1 MKMTEDFAS
10 WCRANG
16 KEKLLALYDE
26 SNIEPAEKA
35 AFSSAKIRK
44 WHCPVCGMSWTGNTN
59 KMNRLSLGHYNVIKK
74 RPEETYCPYCA
85 GARVSPYYSLL
96 TERPWIR
103 EFWDEERN
111 GQPVEVLENEKPNT
125 HKKFFF
131 RCKKC
136 GYSFP
141 KPIAP
146 RDIDEALHCPECG
159 DGKSREVTDRNCLA
173 ALFPQIA
180 KELADDLNEG
190 ITGWNIR
197 PSYRERRLWFRCPD
211 KGHPYQEWVYN
222 RTGRGDGCP
231 LCNRRKKT
239 SFAEQAIFYYI
250 KRCAR
255 DVWNNQRDRG
265 ASIDIILQE
274 KQLKVEYNSLY
285 YHKQVRYEKEGL
297 KRSLEKYRELSRY
310 DRVFVV
316 TEWEEEA
323 KMLAEEDSPL
333 ICPILVP
340 VYTHT
345 KTMISI
351 YNQKIL
357 ELLQLMFPDRESYPS
372 IDIQR
377 DELEILAQYV
387 NGTIENSFQE
397 QYPQLAKDWDWQRNG
412 MLAPNMFAPNSRYK
426 FYWICRTCGRS
437 YQMSMIN
444 RQKVNPDTCPF
455 CCRKSHFP
463 SPLLAKCYPELRIFW
478 NRNLN
483 RISFDN
489 VSVASEQIGV
499 FNLLDGELVP
509 VRICNLSNWL
519 WNNPDRR
526 PEEYLQILMERQGK
540 KWRHKS

>member
-1 MKMTEDFAS
+1 MKMTENFAV
-10 WCRANG
+10 WCKANG
-16 KEKLLALYDE
+16 KEKLLALYDKNN
-26 SNIEPAEKA
+26 STPAEKA
-35 AFSSAKIRK
+35 AFSSATMRK
-44 WHCPVCGMSWTGNTN
+44 WHCPVCGMSWTASTN
-59 KMNRLSLGHYNVIKK
+59 KMNRRLLSHYNVIKK

-197 PSYRERRLWFRCPD
+197 PSYQERPLWFRCPD
-211 KGHPYQEWVYN
+211 HNHLYQAWVYN

-231 LCNRRKKT
+231 LCSRRKKT
-239 SFAEQAIFYYI
+239 SFMEQAIFYYI
-250 KRCAR
+250 KKCAR
-255 DVWNNQRDRG
+255 DVRNNQTDRG
-265 ASIDIILQE
+265 SSIDIILHD
-274 KQLKVEYNSLY
+274 KQIKVEYNSLY
-285 YHKQVRYEKEGL
+285 YHKQVRYGQEGIE
-297 KRSLEKYRELSRY
+297 RSLNKYRELSRY
-310 DRVFVV
+310 ARVFVV

-323 KMLAEEDSPL
+323 KMLAGENSPL

-340 VYTHT
+340 VYIYS
-345 KTMISI
+345 KKIFSL

-357 ELLQLMFPDRESYPS
+357 ELLQLIFPDKENYPS

-387 NGTIENSFQE
+387 NSAIENSFQKK
-397 QYPQLAKDWDWQRNG
+397 YPQLAKDWDWNRNG
-412 MLAPNMFAPNSRYK
+412 TLAPNMFAPNTAYK
-426 FYWICRTCGRS
+426 FHWICRTCGRS
-437 YQMSMIN
+437 YQMSMLN
-444 RQKVNPDTCPF
+444 RQKVNPDTCPY

-463 SPLLAKCYPELRIFW
+463 SPLLAKCYPELKLFW
-478 NRNLN
+478 NQNLN
-483 RISFDN
+483 QLSFDD
-489 VSVASEQIGV
+489 VAVASEQIGI
-499 FNLLDGELVP
+499 FNLLDGELIP

-519 WNNPDRR
+519 WKHPDRR
-526 PEEYLQILMERQGK
+526 PEEYLKIQIERQK
-540 KWRHKS
+540 KMWEKKS

>member
-1 MKMTEDFAS
+1 MKMTENFAA
-10 WCRANG
+10 WCKANG
-16 KEKLLALYDE
+16 KEKLLALYDKNN
-26 SNIEPAEKA
+26 STPAEKA
-35 AFSSAKIRK
+35 AFSSATMRK
-44 WHCPVCGMSWTGNTN
+44 WHCPVCGMSWTASTN
-59 KMNRLSLGHYNVIKK
+59 KMNRRLLSHYNVIKK

-197 PSYRERRLWFRCPD
+197 PSYQERPLWFRCPD
-211 KGHPYQEWVYN
+211 HNHLYQAWVYN

-231 LCNRRKKT
+231 LCSRRKKT
-239 SFAEQAIFYYI
+239 SFMEQAIFYYI
-250 KRCAR
+250 KKCAR
-255 DVWNNQRDRG
+255 DVRNNQTDRG
-265 ASIDIILQE
+265 SSIDIILHD
-274 KQLKVEYNSLY
+274 KQSKVEYNSLY
-285 YHKQVRYEKEGL
+285 YHKQGRYGQEGIE
-297 KRSLEKYRELSRY
+297 RSLNKYRELSRY
-310 DRVFVV
+310 ARVFVV

-323 KMLAEEDSPL
+323 KMLAGENSPL

-340 VYTHT
+340 VYIYS
-345 KTMISI
+345 KKIFSL

-357 ELLQLMFPDRESYPS
+357 ELLQLIFPDKENYPS

-387 NGTIENSFQE
+387 NSAIENSFQKK
-397 QYPQLAKDWDWQRNG
+397 YPQLAKDWDWNRNG
-412 MLAPNMFAPNSRYK
+412 TLAPNMFAPNTAYK
-426 FYWICRTCGRS
+426 FHWICRTCGRS
-437 YQMSMIN
+437 YQMSMLN
-444 RQKVNPDTCPF
+444 RQKVNPDTCPY

-463 SPLLAKCYPELRIFW
+463 SPLLAKCYPELKLFW
-478 NRNLN
+478 NQNLN
-483 RISFDN
+483 QLSFDD
-489 VSVASEQIGV
+489 VAVASEQIGI
-499 FNLLDGELVP
+499 FNLLDGELIP

-519 WNNPDRR
+519 WKHPDRR
-526 PEEYLQILMERQGK
+526 PEEYLKIQIERQK
-540 KWRHKS
+540 KMWEQKS

>member
-1 MKMTEDFAS
+1 MKMTENFAA
-10 WCRANG
+10 WCKANG
-16 KEKLLALYDE
+16 KEKLLALYDKNN
-26 SNIEPAEKA
+26 STPAEKA
-35 AFSSAKIRK
+35 AFSSATMRK
-44 WHCPVCGMSWTGNTN
+44 WHCPVCGISWTASTN
-59 KMNRLSLGHYNVIKK
+59 KMNRRLLSHYNVIKK

-180 KELADDLNEG
+180 KELADDLNED

-197 PSYRERRLWFRCPD
+197 PSYQERPLWFRCPD
-211 KGHPYQEWVYN
+211 HNHLYQAWVYN

-231 LCNRRKKT
+231 LCSRRKKT
-239 SFAEQAIFYYI
+239 SFMEQAIFYYI
-250 KRCAR
+250 KKCAR
-255 DVWNNQRDRG
+255 DVRNNQTDRG
-265 ASIDIILQE
+265 SSIDIILHD
-274 KQLKVEYNSLY
+274 KQIKVEYNSLY
-285 YHKQVRYEKEGL
+285 YHKQVRYGQEGIE
-297 KRSLEKYRELSRY
+297 RSLNKYRELSRY
-310 DRVFVV
+310 ARVFVV

-323 KMLAEEDSPL
+323 KMLAGENSPL

-340 VYTHT
+340 VYIYS
-345 KTMISI
+345 KKIFSL

-357 ELLQLMFPDRESYPS
+357 ELLQLIFPDKENYPS

-387 NGTIENSFQE
+387 NSAIENSFQKK
-397 QYPQLAKDWDWQRNG
+397 YPQLAKDWDWNRNG
-412 MLAPNMFAPNSRYK
+412 TLAPNMFAPNTAYK
-426 FYWICRTCGRS
+426 FHWICRTCGRS
-437 YQMSMIN
+437 YQMSMLN
-444 RQKVNPDTCPF
+444 RQKVNPDTCPY

-463 SPLLAKCYPELRIFW
+463 SPLLAKCYPELKLFW
-478 NRNLN
+478 NQNLN
-483 RISFDN
+483 QLSFDD
-489 VSVASEQIGV
+489 VAVASEQIGI
-499 FNLLDGELVP
+499 FNLLDGELIP

-519 WNNPDRR
+519 WKHPDRR
-526 PEEYLQILMERQGK
+526 PEEYLKIQIERQK
-540 KWRHKS
+540 KMWEKKS

>member
-1 MKMTEDFAS
+1 MKMTENFAA
-10 WCRANG
+10 WCKANG
-16 KEKLLALYDE
+16 KEKLLALYDKNN
-26 SNIEPAEKA
+26 STPAEKA
-35 AFSSAKIRK
+35 AFSSATMRK
-44 WHCPVCGMSWTGNTN
+44 WHCPVCGMSWTASTN
-59 KMNRLSLGHYNVIKK
+59 KMNRRLLSHYNVIKK

-111 GQPVEVLENEKPNT
+111 DQPVEVLENEKPNT

-180 KELADDLNEG
+180 KELADDLNED

-197 PSYRERRLWFRCPD
+197 PSYQERPLWFRCPD
-211 KGHPYQEWVYN
+211 HNHLYQAWVYN

-231 LCNRRKKT
+231 LCSRRKKT
-239 SFAEQAIFYYI
+239 SFMEQAIFYYI
-250 KRCAR
+250 KKCAR
-255 DVWNNQRDRG
+255 DVRNNQTDRG
-265 ASIDIILQE
+265 SSIDIILHD
-274 KQLKVEYNSLY
+274 KQIKVEYNSLY
-285 YHKQVRYEKEGL
+285 YHKQVRYGQEGIE
-297 KRSLEKYRELSRY
+297 RSLNKYRELSRY
-310 DRVFVV
+310 ARVFVV

-323 KMLAEEDSPL
+323 KMLAGENSPL

-340 VYTHT
+340 VYIYS
-345 KTMISI
+345 KKIFSL

-357 ELLQLMFPDRESYPS
+357 ELLQLIFPDKENYPS

-387 NGTIENSFQE
+387 NSAIENSFQKK
-397 QYPQLAKDWDWQRNG
+397 YPQLAKDWDWNRNG
-412 MLAPNMFAPNSRYK
+412 TLAPNMFAPNTAYK
-426 FYWICRTCGRS
+426 FHWICRTCGRS
-437 YQMSMIN
+437 YQMSMLN
-444 RQKVNPDTCPF
+444 RQKVNPDTCPY

-463 SPLLAKCYPELRIFW
+463 SPLLAKCYPELKLFW
-478 NRNLN
+478 NQNLN
-483 RISFDN
+483 QLSFDD
-489 VSVASEQIGV
+489 VAVASEQIGI
-499 FNLLDGELVP
+499 FNLLDGELIP

-519 WNNPDRR
+519 WKHPDRR
-526 PEEYLQILMERQGK
+526 PEEYLKIQIERQK
-540 KWRHKS
+540 KMWEKKS